1 MMKLLITLVIVL
13 ITALI
18 VAVGGGYFL
27 YSSLVNPQIISENDE
42 VVLSCTDSDGNDI
55 YVKGITSYERDEPG
69 ETSFYEDPDYCDYF
83 HPKTTSD
90 VGLLREGWCEGNV
103 RKQILTTCGRGYVC
117 QEGRCILG

>member
-27 YSSLVNPQIISENDE
+27 YSSLVHPQIISENDQN
-42 VVLSCTDSDGNDI
+42 VLTCADSDGNDI
-55 YVKGITSYERDEPG
+55 YIKGATSYTRDEPG
-69 ETSFYEDPDYCDYF
+69 TSLYEDKDSCDYF

-90 VGLLREGWCEGNV
+90 VGLLRESWCEGLV
-103 RKQILTTCGRGYVC
+103 LKQILTTCGRGYVC
-117 QEGRCILG
+117 KEGRCISG